1 MTTRLPDPSSESKK
15 WMTRFALRSMTAL
28 HVSRCNAPQLT
39 AKELAAV
46 TKSIQ
51 QFQLG
56 EGSKGQRLLDRGKAF
71 GNKVNDPCFVGAL
84 ELFIKE
90 EQQHSK
96 YLAHFMQ
103 SQNIP
108 LIAHHWVDTIFRK
121 LRGLAGLELSLTI
134 LVTAELIAVPYYRA
148 LREATDSLTLR
159 NICTRILED
168 ETAHLRFQASML
180 ARVASNRQ
188 PVWKRAISELH
199 CLFLFGTILVVW
211 AGHRSVFER
220 ARVGFRQFMEDTLQ
234 DFREWEIL
242 RMATVAGAS
251 THRQPSLNRFERVK
265 P

>member
-1 MTTRLPDPSSESKK
+1 
-15 WMTRFALRSMTAL
+15 MTAL
-28 HVSRCNAPQLT
+28 HVSRRDAPQLT
-39 AKELAAV
+39 PEELTAV

-108 LIAHHWVDTIFRK
+108 LISHHWVDTIFRK

-134 LVTAELIAVPYYRA
+134 LVSAEFIAVPYYRA

-168 ETAHLRFQASML
+168 ETAHLRFQAAML
-180 ARVASNRQ
+180 ARVASDRK
-188 PVWKRAISELH
+188 PVWKRAMSELH
-199 CLFLFGTILVVW
+199 WLFLLGTIFVVW
-211 AGHRSVFER
+211 AGHRSVFES
-220 ARVGFRQFMEDTLQ
+220 AGVGIRQFMEDTLRV
-234 DFREWEIL
+234 FREWEIL
-242 RMATVAGAS
+242 RLASVARAS
-251 THRQPSLNRFERVK
+251 AHAQPSLSGFERVK

>member
-1 MTTRLPDPSSESKK
+1 M
-15 WMTRFALRSMTAL
+15 
-28 HVSRCNAPQLT
+28 HVSRRDAPQLT
-39 AKELAAV
+39 TEELTAV

-56 EGSKGQRLLDRGKAF
+56 EGLRGQRLLDRGKAF

-108 LIAHHWVDTIFRK
+108 LISHHWVDTIFRK

-148 LREATDSLTLR
+148 LRQATHSLTLR

-168 ETAHLRFQASML
+168 ENAHLRFQASML
-180 ARVASNRQ
+180 GRVASDRQ

-199 CLFLFGTILVVW
+199 WLFLLGTIFVVW
-211 AGHRSVFER
+211 AGHHSVFES
-220 ARVGFRQFMEDTLQ
+220 AHIGFRQFMEDTLRE
-234 DFREWEIL
+234 FREWEIL
-242 RMATVAGAS
+242 RIASVARAPEHG
-251 THRQPSLNRFERVK
+251 QPSLNRFERVK

>member
-1 MTTRLPDPSSESKK
+1 
-15 WMTRFALRSMTAL
+15 MTAL

-39 AKELAAV
+39 PEELAAV

-90 EQQHSK
+90 EQQHSE
-96 YLAHFMQ
+96 YLARFMQ

-108 LIAHHWVDTIFRK
+108 LISHHWVDTIFRK

-134 LVTAELIAVPYYRA
+134 LVTAEFIAVPYYRA

-180 ARVASNRQ
+180 ARVASDRQ
-188 PVWKRAISELH
+188 PIWKRAISQLH
-199 CLFLFGTILVVW
+199 WVFLLGTIFVVW
-211 AGHRSVFER
+211 VGHRSVFER
-220 ARVGFRQFMEDTLQ
+220 VRAGFRELMEDTLR

-242 RMATVAGAS
+242 RMATVQGAS
-251 THRQPSLNRFERVK
+251 THHQPSVNRFERVK